1 MRDRLIAGAMVPA
14 PLVDRAQKFR
24 RWYRAKVLEM
34 FKSVDVIIAPATP
47 CVAPKLGQVNF
58 VLDGVELPVRA
69 NIGIHTQPI
78 SFIGLPVVAVPVP
91 LEPMPIGVQIIAAPW
106 REDIALRVAH
116 ALERMG
122 VAAAPRAERIIAMEV
137 DLPDVLAEVTAQFA
151 RYEKA
156 LVSNDVAVLDEL
168 FRNDSRTLRYGIGEN
183 LYGYDAI
190 MAFRAARSPVGLMR
204 RTDKTVITTYGRDT
218 AVASTLFYR
227 DAWGGARSGGRCR
240 PGCGFPRAGGSSP
253 PMSASSTTRSPN
265 GSEAMSLDDL
275 PTRVRRPARDAEPVV
290 RRVDRASPHR
300 DKITR
305 AEELRLQLAD
315 EIVRG
320 ALAPGAA
327 LDETDI
333 ARRFNVSR
341 TPVRE
346 ALRQLAAS
354 GLIDARA
361 HRGAVVA
368 RPSLERLTGMFEAM
382 AELEALCAGLA
393 AERMPAAERQRLEA
407 IHEELRV
414 LSHAGNPD
422 RFHEVNERFHNA
434 IYAGSQN
441 GYIAEMTLATRVRVQ
456 PFRRAQFRNLGRL
469 AKSHAEHDRVVVA
482 IMRGDKTGAAAAMRA
497 HIELVRGEYELYA
510 VSV

>member
-1 MRDRLIAGAMVPA
+1 
-14 PLVDRAQKFR
+14 
-24 RWYRAKVLEM
+24 
-34 FKSVDVIIAPATP
+34 
-47 CVAPKLGQVNF
+47 
-58 VLDGVELPVRA
+58 
-69 NIGIHTQPI
+69 
-78 SFIGLPVVAVPVP
+78 
-91 LEPMPIGVQIIAAPW
+91 
-106 REDIALRVAH
+106 
-116 ALERMG
+116 
-122 VAAAPRAERIIAMEV
+122 
-137 DLPDVLAEVTAQFA
+137 
-151 RYEKA
+151 
-156 LVSNDVAVLDEL
+156 
-168 FRNDSRTLRYGIGEN
+168 
-183 LYGYDAI
+183 
-190 MAFRAARSPVGLMR
+190 
-204 RTDKTVITTYGRDT
+204 
-218 AVASTLFYR
+218 
-227 DAWGGARSGGRCR
+227 
-240 PGCGFPRAGGSSP
+240 
-253 PMSASSTTRSPN
+253 
-265 GSEAMSLDDL
+265 MSLDDL
-275 PTRVRRPARDAEPVV
+275 PTSAPQRPAAEAETAV
-290 RRVDRASPHR
+290 RRVDRASPLP

-320 ALAPGAA
+320 ALPPGAA

-354 GLIDARA
+354 GLVDARA

-368 RPSLERLTGMFEAM
+368 RPSLDRLTGMFEAM

-393 AERMPAAERQRLEA
+393 AERMLPAERHRLEA

-414 LSHAGNPD
+414 LSYAGNPD

-482 IMRGDKTGAAAAMRA
+482 IMRGDRTAPRPRCARISNWCAANTSSTRCRCSRPHPSLRSDEAIQLCCNSDCLAEPVIERA
-497 HIELVRGEYELYA
+497 FARPVGSR
-510 VSV
+510 